1 MTTGTINGIEQFTRT
16 PRIAYFSMEI
26 ALRNAIPTYAGGLG
40 VLAGDVL
47 RSAADMDLP
56 MIGVTLVSSGGYFR
70 QHIDADGR
78 QHEIETG
85 WNPEEHG
92 AVQVDAAV
100 AVNIERRRVWI
111 GAWLYVICSRM
122 AGCEP
127 VLLLDTDL
135 PVNHAVDRGITR
147 CLYGGDSRYRL
158 KQEVV
163 LGIGGVRMLSALG
176 IHIRRYHMNEGHS
189 ALLALE
195 LLRETASAPSVVHRG
210 ETEHDPHAV
219 RRLTN
224 FTTHTPIEAGHDRF
238 SYDDVHAVLGDDVNL
253 DLLRQHA
260 GYECLDMTRLAF
272 SLSGF
277 VNGVAKSHA
286 HVSHEMYPDVDVHAI
301 TNGVHAFTWTCEPF
315 VRLYDRFLPRWC
327 CEPEALIRADQIPD
341 AEIVASHR
349 EQKHALLARLNGA
362 GAAFDPERL
371 IIGFAR
377 RMTEYKRPALL
388 FTDIDRLL
396 EIASRFPLQL
406 IFAGKAHPHDEPG
419 KELIATLL
427 ALRNRIE
434 GRIPMAF
441 VPDYDMD
448 TGLLLVSGV
457 DVWLNTPRP
466 PLEASGTSGMKAA
479 LNGVPS
485 LSILDGW
492 WAEGWI
498 EGVTGWAIGSTG
510 DHNDSADAT
519 ALYDKLAGAVL
530 PAFYDDRARWVSVMK
545 GAISR
550 NGSMFNS
557 HRMVRRYAA
566 EVYCAS

>member
-1 MTTGTINGIEQFTRT
+1 MTSVTVDRIEQFART

-26 ALRNAIPTYAGGLG
+26 ALESAIPTYAGGLG

-47 RSAADMDLP
+47 RSAADMNLP

-70 QHIDADGR
+70 QHIDDGGR
-78 QHEIETG
+78 QHEVDAA
-85 WNPEEHG
+85 WDPQQHG
-92 AVQVDAAV
+92 AVRVDAAV
-100 AVNIERRRVWI
+100 AVNIEGRQVWL
-111 GAWLYVICSRM
+111 GAWLYVIRSRF

-147 CLYGGDSRYRL
+147 CLYGGDARYRL
-158 KQEVV
+158 KQEAV
-163 LGIGGVRMLSALG
+163 LGIGGVRMLNALG
-176 IHIRRYHMNEGHS
+176 IHVRRYHMNEGHS

-195 LLRETASAPSVVHRG
+195 LLRETASASSLVHRG
-210 ETEHDPHAV
+210 ETEHDPQAV

-238 SYDDVHAVLGDDVNL
+238 SYDDVQAILGDDLSL
-253 DLLRQHA
+253 DVIRVHA

-286 HVSHEMYPDVDVHAI
+286 RVSHEMYPEVDVHSI
-301 TNGVHAFTWTCEPF
+301 TNGVHAFTWTCAPF
-315 VRLYDRFLPRWC
+315 VRLYDRFMPRWC

-341 AEIVASHR
+341 EEIVAAHR
-349 EQKHALLARLNGA
+349 EQKGILIDRLNRSGA
-362 GAAFDPERL
+362 VFNPEHL
-371 IIGFAR
+371 TIGFGR

-388 FTDIDRLL
+388 FSDIDRLL

-406 IFAGKAHPHDEPG
+406 VFAGKAHPHDEPG
-419 KELIATLL
+419 KELIASLR
-427 ALRNRIE
+427 ALQQRLQ

-441 VPDYDMD
+441 IPDYDMD

-492 WAEGWI
+492 WLEGWI
-498 EGVTGWAIGSTG
+498 EGVTGWAIDSV
-510 DHNDSADAT
+510 DAHSDSADAA
-519 ALYDKLAGAVL
+519 ALYDKLANVVL
-530 PAFYDDRARWVSVMK
+530 PTFYRDPSRWISVMK

>member
-1 MTTGTINGIEQFTRT
+1 MASNTVDRIEQFTRT

-26 ALRNAIPTYAGGLG
+26 ALENAIPTYAGGLG

-70 QHIDADGR
+70 QHIDGHGR
-78 QHEIETG
+78 QYEIEAG
-85 WNPEEHG
+85 WSPEQHG
-92 AVQVDAAV
+92 AAQVDAAV
-100 AVNIERRRVWI
+100 AVNIEGRRVWI
-111 GAWLYVICSRM
+111 GAWLYVIRSRM
-122 AGCEP
+122 AGFEP

-158 KQEVV
+158 KQEIV
-163 LGIGGVRMLSALG
+163 LGIGGVRILSALG
-176 IHIRRYHMNEGHS
+176 IHVRRYHMNEGHS

-210 ETEHDPHAV
+210 ETETDPHAV

-238 SYDDVHAVLGDDVNL
+238 SYDDVRAILGDDADL
-253 DLLRQHA
+253 DLLRLHA
-260 GYECLDMTRLAF
+260 GNDCLDMTHLAF

-286 HVSHEMYPDVDVHAI
+286 RVSHDMYPDVDVHAI
-301 TNGVHAFTWTCEPF
+301 TNGVHAFTWTCDPF

-341 AEIVASHR
+341 EEIVAAHR
-349 EQKHALLARLNGA
+349 EQKHALIDRLNGA
-362 GAAFDPERL
+362 GAAFDAEHL
-371 IIGFAR
+371 VIGFAR

-388 FTDIDRLL
+388 FADIDRLL

-406 IFAGKAHPHDEPG
+406 IFAGKAHPHDGPG

-427 ALRNRIE
+427 ALQKHLE
-434 GRIPMAF
+434 GRIPITF

-492 WAEGWI
+492 WLEGCI
-498 EGVTGWAIGSTG
+498 EGVTGWAIGSTD
-510 DHNDSADAT
+510 DHDDAADAS
-519 ALYDKLAGAVL
+519 ALYEKLAGTVL
-530 PAFYDDRARWVSVMK
+530 PTYYGDPARWVSVMK

-557 HRMVRRYAA
+557 QRMVRRYAA